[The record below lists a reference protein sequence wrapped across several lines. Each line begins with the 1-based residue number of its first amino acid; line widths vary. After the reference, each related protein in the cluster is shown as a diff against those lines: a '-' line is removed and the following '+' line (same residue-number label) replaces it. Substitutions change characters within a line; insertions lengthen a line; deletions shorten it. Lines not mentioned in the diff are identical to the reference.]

1 MPRVLKKILV
11 VVILLALGFWSPW
24 LYIQLDLAQF
34 FGIQKPEEISGLQV
48 NSLAG
53 EIEVYLDG
61 QFKGVSSADRTPLIL
76 DRVTPGDYLLT
87 LKRKTDVRG
96 SYWDFNQ
103 LISFIPSTTIIAT
116 FNLGPEEL
124 FSEGHVI
131 YASKKE
137 NPLQPSKLNVFT
149 NADNSKVEFEDLN
162 VQTINSSHN
171 SVQLEFDKP
180 RKLNVSKDGY
190 DTLEITILPED
201 ENERRSLQNFDLNI
215 YVYLLL
221 QPVTIE

>member
-1 MPRVLKKILV
+1 MPKAFKKILIII
-11 VVILLALGFWSPW
+11 ILLAIGFWSPW
-24 LYIQLDLAQF
+24 LYIQLDLAQL

-76 DRVTPGDYLLT
+76 DRVLPGDYLLT

-116 FNLGPEEL
+116 FNLGPEEY

-137 NPLQPSKLNVFT
+137 NPLEESKLNVFT
-149 NADNSKVEFEDLN
+149 NSENAIVEFEDLS
-162 VQTINSSHN
+162 VQKINSTHN
-171 SVQLEFDKP
+171 AVQLEFDRP
-180 RKLNVSKDGY
+180 RKLNVSKEGY
-190 DTLEITILPED
+190 DKLEIMILPED